1 MLVAAIFSAPMICFI
16 ANTMAAMRITFL
28 NVCNEALVR
37 NNRACLQA
45 ITRLAFENLHE
56 RVSVACL
63 NFLVRMPR
71 HRLLAF
77 RAIRPLDDI
86 VHRALHCLQAGARDG
101 LRDFRERSFDVFA
114 FRANESK

>member
-1 MLVAAIFSAPMICFI
+1 MICII

-37 NNRACLQA
+37 NNTACLQA

-56 RVSVACL
+56 HVSVACL

-86 VHRALHCLQAGARDG
+86 VHRYSTVCLAGAQGPDYAT
-101 LRDFRERSFDVFA
+101 FA
-114 FRANESK
+114 TAVSICSHLGQTKVSSS